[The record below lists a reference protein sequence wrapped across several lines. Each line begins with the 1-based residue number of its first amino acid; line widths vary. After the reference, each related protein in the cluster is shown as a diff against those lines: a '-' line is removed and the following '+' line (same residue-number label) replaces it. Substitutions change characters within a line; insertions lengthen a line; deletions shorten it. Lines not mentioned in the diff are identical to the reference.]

1 MDGYCSS
8 SRSQLRKQYIFQSLS
23 CKIFP
28 PSPPEPFIT
37 AAQTAQNQIA
47 NGTVLG
53 GHIGVTQGYLT
64 YTYFVANPT
73 NDTAH
78 IVIID
83 AGNGQVLYTS
93 EGKQIGSWGQ
103 LSIFG
108 PFGQEKGHEGF
119 GGSRGFG
126 PFGYGFGPFHGGGG
140 FGPFEGFWHGFWHNK

>member
-1 MDGYCSS
+1 M
-8 SRSQLRKQYIFQSLS
+8 
-23 CKIFP
+23 
-28 PSPPEPFIT
+28 
-37 AAQTAQNQIA
+37 
-47 NGTVLG
+47 G

-64 YTYFVANPT
+64 YTYYVANPT